1 MDLPSAQRSLHTAAA
16 APRIGLSMC
25 PKIPLDKNCFTCP
38 VDQDKASEPSD
49 TGLELYSSRLH
60 GLVCFSCFLWGL
72 FKLQEVC
79 ALLYCA
85 PSSPCQ
91 LKCLQDWSQARP
103 ARIISS
109 RSNRGFA
116 LILIFIWR
124 CIPNEKKK
132 RISYISILTT
142 PPGNFMEAYRKTI
155 HFILFFFSLK
165 NEKLSFYVLICSA
178 CLKVHVYVWVQL
190 LPFSQKTCFSFPV
203 TQY

>member
-16 APRIGLSMC
+16 APHIGLSMC
-25 PKIPLDKNCFTCP
+25 PKIPLDENCFTCP

-103 ARIISS
+103 ARS

-124 CIPNEKKK
+124 CIPNENKK
-132 RISYISILTT
+132 RISYIIASLPHHQVTSWRPTEKQYISS
-142 PPGNFMEAYRKTI
+142 
-155 HFILFFFSLK
+155 FFFCV
-165 NEKLSFYVLICSA
+165 E
-178 CLKVHVYVWVQL
+178 
-190 LPFSQKTCFSFPV
+190 
-203 TQY
+203 

>member
-16 APRIGLSMC
+16 ASHIGLSMC
-25 PKIPLDKNCFTCP
+25 PKLPLDKTCFTCP

-49 TGLELYSSRLH
+49 AGLELYSSLLH

-103 ARIISS
+103 ARIIS
-109 RSNRGFA
+109 RRYNRGFVW
-116 LILIFIWR
+116 ILIFIWM
-124 CIPNEKKK
+124 CIPIENKK
-132 RISYISILTT
+132 RIRFIILI
-142 PPGNFMEAYRKTI
+142 E
-155 HFILFFFSLK
+155 
-165 NEKLSFYVLICSA
+165 
-178 CLKVHVYVWVQL
+178 
-190 LPFSQKTCFSFPV
+190 
-203 TQY
+203 